1 MIYFISKNM
10 IEINALKNLRV
21 INEYQIQINW
31 TSLFDFQRMIKVMLM
46 REGHM
51 TQRFDD
57 ESVKL

>member
-1 MIYFISKNM
+1 MNIF
-10 IEINALKNLRV
+10 
-21 INEYQIQINW
+21 QINC